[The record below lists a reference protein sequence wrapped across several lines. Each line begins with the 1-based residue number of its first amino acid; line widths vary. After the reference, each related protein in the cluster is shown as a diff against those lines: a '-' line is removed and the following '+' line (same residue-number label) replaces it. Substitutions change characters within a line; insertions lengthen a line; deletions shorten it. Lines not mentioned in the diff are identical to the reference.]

1 MPPGVRVIKS
11 SASSRE
17 SSSKPRPRSFYE
29 CRYEAAARIYT
40 GNKASMVRQNNEEIA
55 KYVDSVYPVP
65 PSFVCPVGLKTCD
78 LKIDVGKLNE
88 EDLGKRYWLVR
99 KLFSYF
105 SGTDLFKRC
114 GNKPSSGHAHIKST
128 PVSRACMLLI
138 RHCLK
143 RALLALFYRIMHC

>member
-17 SSSKPRPRSFYE
+17 SSGRLRPRSFYE
-29 CRYEAAARIYT
+29 RRYEAAARIYT
-40 GNKASMVRQNNEEIA
+40 GNKANMVRQNNEEIA

-78 LKIDVGKLNE
+78 LKIDVGELNQ
-88 EDLGKRYWLVR
+88 EDLGKHYWLVR

-114 GNKPSSGHAHIKST
+114 GNKPSSGHEHEKST
-128 PVSRACMLLI
+128 PVSQACTLLI
-138 RHCLK
+138 RRCSQ
-143 RALLALFYRIMHC
+143 RALLALFYRIVYC